1 MIRHKGLQSLSS
13 TSVACLRI
21 EGAPKHHIGS
31 LLQTPHVSWSWVAT
45 LYVRWGEFSF
55 ALFQIQSYPKR
66 WSWIRFL
73 LLLVVSFLRFFS
85 SSLVAFTAVR
95 LSLALFSNSLVVN
108 FFVRCTTICLQVEEL
123 ATLWIS
129 LGRGLGDFDVAHLFH
144 PWTYVSNQ
152 ITHLFSDGIVSQEM
166 PDVGVKLS
174 ARHLA
179 PTRPFER
186 NFGTSVEYC

>member
-31 LLQTPHVSWSWVAT
+31 LLQTPQVSWSWVAT
-45 LYVRWGEFSF
+45 LYVRRGEFSF
-55 ALFQIQSYPKR
+55 ALFQIQHCPKR
-66 WSWIRFL
+66 WNWIRFL

-108 FFVRCTTICLQVEEL
+108 FFVRCITICHQVEDL

-129 LGRGLGDFDVAHLFH
+129 LGRGLGDFDVAHPFH
-144 PWTYVSNQ
+144 PWRYVSNK
-152 ITHLFSDGIVSQEM
+152 ITHLFFRWNCFSRWQM
-166 PDVGVKLS
+166 
-174 ARHLA
+174 
-179 PTRPFER
+179 
-186 NFGTSVEYC
+186 

>member
-31 LLQTPHVSWSWVAT
+31 LLQTPQCVLVLSSHALCALGRVLFCS
-45 LYVRWGEFSF
+45 FSDSVLSKTMELNPI
-55 ALFQIQSYPKR
+55 ALFC
-66 WSWIRFL
+66 
-73 LLLVVSFLRFFS
+73 

-152 ITHLFSDGIVSQEM
+152 IAHFIFRWNCFSRKCQM
-166 PDVGVKLS
+166 
-174 ARHLA
+174 
-179 PTRPFER
+179 
-186 NFGTSVEYC
+186 

>member
-1 MIRHKGLQSLSS
+1 M
-13 TSVACLRI
+13 RI

-31 LLQTPHVSWSWVAT
+31 LLQTPPCVLVLSSHALCALGRVLFCS
-45 LYVRWGEFSF
+45 FSDLVLSKTMELNPI
-55 ALFQIQSYPKR
+55 ALFC
-66 WSWIRFL
+66 
-73 LLLVVSFLRFFS
+73 

-129 LGRGLGDFDVAHLFH
+129 LGRGLGDFDVAHPFH

-179 PTRPFER
+179 PTHPFER
-186 NFGTSVEYC
+186 NFGTSVKYC